1 MARFIMAGPLQAGIF
16 VIFMT
21 FVTALAPPLAVLGNA
36 AIALVTLRSGWQKG
50 VVLAIVASITLGLL
64 FSAQN
69 SLGQGLA
76 IGLLQWL
83 PIVGFA
89 WILFRTVSWS
99 ITLQAIMGT
108 IIFGLVIFQILI
120 PDIATY
126 WTSTLT
132 SLFEPLKG
140 KEEFSAIDI
149 KQQIETLAPHMTWLS
164 AASFTVISVV
174 SLLIG
179 RYWQAKLYNPGGF
192 GEEFRAITVG
202 KPAAFVVIALTTAA
216 LLSDHVL
223 IQAMLMAGMIVFLF
237 HGLGLAH
244 SLVHAG
250 KIHKGLLF
258 LMYFLMFILPVMIL
272 VMLATLAIIDSF
284 ADFRSKLDID
294 KP

>member
-16 VIFMT
+16 VIFMSL
-21 FVTALAPPLAVLGNA
+21 VTALVPPLAVLGNA

-50 VVLAIVASITLGLL
+50 VVLAIIASITLGLL
-64 FSAQN
+64 FSAQA
-69 SLGQGLA
+69 SFGQGIA
-76 IGLLQWL
+76 MGLLQWL

-89 WILFRTVSWS
+89 WILFRTVSWP
-99 ITLQAIMGT
+99 ITLQVIMGT
-108 IIFGLVIFQILI
+108 VFFGLILFFI
-120 PDIATY
+120 LVSDIATY

-132 SLFEPLKG
+132 TLFAPLNG
-140 KEEFSAIDI
+140 KEEFTSIDVE
-149 KQQIETLAPHMTWLS
+149 QQIETLAPHMTWLS
-164 AASFTVISVV
+164 AATFTAISIV

-179 RYWQAKLYNPGGF
+179 RYWQAMLYNPGGF
-192 GEEFRAITVG
+192 GEEFRAINVG
-202 KPAAFVVIALTTAA
+202 KHAAFVVIALTAAA
-216 LLSDHVL
+216 LISDHPIV
-223 IQAMLMAGMIVFLF
+223 QAMLMVGMIVFLF
-237 HGLGLAH
+237 QGLGIAH

>member
-64 FSAQN
+64 FSAQT
-69 SLGQGLA
+69 SLGRGFA
-76 IGLLQWL
+76 IGLIQWL

-89 WILFRTVSWS
+89 WILFRTVSWP
-99 ITLQAIMGT
+99 ITLQVIMGT
-108 IIFGLVIFQILI
+108 IIFGLVTFQIVVS
-120 PDIATY
+120 DISAY
-126 WTSTLT
+126 WTSTIT
-132 SLFEPLKG
+132 TLFEPLKG
-140 KEEFSAIDI
+140 KEEFSTIDVE
-149 KQQIETLAPHMTWLS
+149 QQIETLAPHMTWLS
-164 AASFTVISVV
+164 AATFTAISVV

-179 RYWQAKLYNPGGF
+179 RYWQAMLYNPGGF
-192 GEEFRAITVG
+192 GEEFRAISVG
-202 KPAAFVVIALTTAA
+202 KPAAYVVIALTAAA
-216 LLSDHVL
+216 LFSDQPL
-223 IQAMLMAGMIVFLF
+223 IQAMLMVGMVVFLF
-237 HGLGLAH
+237 HGLGIAH

-258 LMYFLMFILPVMIL
+258 LMYFLMFILPIMML